1 MIGTFKLVNDAFNTK
16 LLTNYMSY
24 DLVFEQFRGEGGVM
38 KKIELQNIC
47 KSYDE
52 QSFAVKDVNVEIQEG
67 EFFILVGPSGCG
79 KSTLLRM
86 IAGLEEISVGTLLFD
101 GNEANQLQPSKRGLS
116 MVFQNYALYPHLSVE
131 ENILF
136 GLKVKKVKKEERK
149 KRCLEAAELLGL
161 TDYLHRKP
169 RELSGGQRQR
179 VALARTVVSQMPIC
193 LMDEPLSNL
202 DAKLRGQMR
211 YEIRQLQ
218 RKLGTTMI
226 YVTHDQVEAMTM
238 GDRIMVLKNGEVQ
251 QIGTPLEVYNQP
263 ANEFVATFIGAPPM
277 NLINGTVNEKG
288 EVLVNKEGSIVI
300 PSLSHLKMGSSV
312 KVGLRPEHILFEREN
327 ASDLVIHAKVVN
339 SEVLGNESVILFT
352 FENETWKA
360 KWSGQW
366 PLESNQELKVYAS
379 IENIHLFDG
388 ESGQVIQSPQNVS
401 PFHKEVQAL

>member
-1 MIGTFKLVNDAFNTK
+1 
-16 LLTNYMSY
+16 
-24 DLVFEQFRGEGGVM
+24 M